1 MKQQRGHGYI
11 PTLDG
16 WRAVAIIAVVL
27 DHAIAYGVG
36 ALHPRLLAVTRIGQN
51 GVSLFFAISGFLIC
65 SRLIEEE
72 KASGKIGLGG
82 FYIRRASRIL
92 PAALVYL
99 AILGALGF
107 VGVVAVSSKE
117 WWASVFFYRNY
128 LPPGAIDRGWGGY
141 TIHYWSLA
149 VEEHFYFLWP
159 AILLVSGCRR
169 AKWAA
174 GGLAILDWIWRL
186 WDSRH
191 GFIAKLLPGLLVGAR
206 TDVRISG
213 LIMGCLAALILANPG
228 RLSRYRKYVTPWTW
242 TLCVAGYIALQFVY
256 RRHNYTLLESILLAS
271 IVSGTVAL
279 PSMTFAGLL
288 EMKWMRW
295 IGRLS
300 YSIYLWQ
307 QFFLLPGAKYPM
319 SILQRFPI
327 NLLALVA
334 VAGLSYRYI
343 ERPMIRI
350 GHVLAPPSTPGRD
363 DSVADVSDKPGVMG
377 EPEVAFT

>member
-1 MKQQRGHGYI
+1 VKQQRGQGYI

-16 WRAVAIIAVVL
+16 WRAIAIIAVVL
-27 DHAIAYGVG
+27 DHAIGYGVG
-36 ALHPRLLAVTRIGQN
+36 ALHPRLLATTRIGQN

-107 VGVVAVSSKE
+107 FGVVAVSSKE

-186 WDSRH
+186 WESRH
-191 GFIAKLLPGLLVGAR
+191 GFIAKLLPGLLVGTR

-213 LIMGCLAALILANPG
+213 LIIGCLAALILANPG
-228 RLSRYRKYVTPWTW
+228 RLSIYRKYVTPRTW
-242 TLCVAGYIALQFVY
+242 ALCVAGYIALQFAY

-279 PSMTFAGLL
+279 PGMTFARLL

-307 QFFLLPGAKYPM
+307 QFFLVPGAKYPM
-319 SILQRFPI
+319 SILQRFPV
-327 NLLALVA
+327 NLLALIA

-363 DSVADVSDKPGVMG
+363 DSVTDVSDEPAVMG
-377 EPEVAFT
+377 EPEIAFT